1 MGKGRVDQ
9 KGKKSAIEM
18 QRIYKREGISCGWL
32 GLSRCTSGL
41 IRFVH
46 DRDRGVSGGGA
57 GHKRRTC
64 IRLYTYMYIYYV
76 SVLSMDKKS

>member
-46 DRDRGVSGGGA
+46 DRDGGGSGG